1 MNAIFRIWEVLF
13 TTPAHKDK
21 DPLWQLATTE
31 YRDNPMYAYERL
43 KQGLKP

>member
-13 TTPAHKDK
+13 KTTKHHDK
-21 DPLWQLATTE
+21 DPLWTLAQTE

>member
-1 MNAIFRIWEVLF
+1 MKSLIKLWEVLF
-13 TTPAHKDK
+13 TTTNHKDK

-31 YRDNPMYAYERL
+31 YKDNPRYAYERL

>member
-1 MNAIFRIWEVLF
+1 MKSLIKLWEVLF
-13 TTPAHKDK
+13 TTTNHKDK

-43 KQGLKP
+43 KKGLRP